1 MNNQIVCRVFSGKTI
16 PKLTRKNANLTIRN
30 HNDRLNESYSN
41 KDIIKKM
48 SIRNIELNEEYDKTK
63 DNYISLFDKKIEQGI
78 FRTTGL
84 KPDAQIF
91 DELLHDVNSEYWLT
105 YKEHGFDS
113 PYEFALEYFNECYK
127 FDCEKFGKDKIISF
141 VIHAD
146 EINRPLTDKYGY
158 DIWHYH
164 AHAVVVPTVE
174 KVKYFSKRSKDKA
187 GQVKERFQQV
197 SRSKFWESKKGEPKS
212 YEILQDEIYN
222 HMQKTE
228 LFKELT
234 RGTKGSKKDWQTVPD
249 FKERMDEQRKL
260 DKKIEA
266 KKQEI
271 ELLKMKKEELL
282 LSPTETILED
292 PQAKEFISE
301 FNTVLKESH
310 SNTYPELELEFNTK
324 DDKWLN
330 DKVEIY
336 DEHISLLKT
345 EKYIKMPLNEW
356 ENKKKIINVILKR
369 SEKIKKFFNNKAD
382 GFIQSWNKIA
392 NGPSALKIKEYE
404 KMKKE
409 LNKLGETSFDQNQE
423 IQRLKSENENLKW
436 YKTFYGKIIPILDK
450 SFING
455 QNTFQYILNM
465 FGFDLRTIEIIKQD
479 LNKLN
484 SKKNRSKMNR

>member
-1 MNNQIVCRVFSGKTI
+1 
-16 PKLTRKNANLTIRN
+16 
-30 HNDRLNESYSN
+30 
-41 KDIIKKM
+41 
-48 SIRNIELNEEYDKTK
+48 
-63 DNYISLFDKKIEQGI
+63 
-78 FRTTGL
+78 
-84 KPDAQIF
+84 
-91 DELLHDVNSEYWLT
+91 
-105 YKEHGFDS
+105 
-113 PYEFALEYFNECYK
+113 
-127 FDCEKFGKDKIISF
+127 
-141 VIHAD
+141 
-146 EINRPLTDKYGY
+146 
-158 DIWHYH
+158 
-164 AHAVVVPTVE
+164 
-174 KVKYFSKRSKDKA
+174 
-187 GQVKERFQQV
+187 
-197 SRSKFWESKKGEPKS
+197 
-212 YEILQDEIYN
+212 
-222 HMQKTE
+222 MQKTE

-465 FGFDLRTIEIIKQD
+465 FGFDLRTREIIKQD